1 MKQCMHC
8 GQNYDGY
15 DGDMMDCPHCGEYG
29 GNSYV
34 YGDDGH
40 MHAFSWDTPSVDS
53 SWSSSCDSSW
63 SSSGGS
69 SCSSSCDSPLEGCVA
84 VFGVIFLLSI
94 AGPLISFLWT
104 VIKYAFI
111 VFGGVLLVGGLI
123 TGAILLWDYAS
134 DSLKKRSQAT
144 EDFGN
149 EDDFAD
155 DPSGQTPEDSFPSG
169 ETEQTAMSYPSDYNL
184 YTITITITDSNYFR

>member
-34 YGDDGH
+34 YGDDGNK
-40 MHAFSWDTPSVDS
+40 HAFSWDTTSVDS
-53 SWSSSCDSSW
+53 SWSSSGSSSW
-63 SSSGGS
+63 SSSG
-69 SCSSSCDSPLEGCVA
+69 SSSCGSSGDSPLEGCAA
-84 VFGVIFLLSI
+84 VFGIIFLLSI

-111 VFGGVLLVGGLI
+111 VLGCVLLVGGLI
-123 TGAILLWDYAS
+123 TGTVLLWDYAS
-134 DSLKKRSQAT
+134 DFFKNRSRST
-144 EDFGN
+144 EDPDN
-149 EDDFAD
+149 EDDFVD
-155 DPSGQTPEDSFPSG
+155 DLSAQTPADSFPPV
-169 ETEQTAMSYPSDYNL
+169 ETEQTAMSYPSDYDL
-184 YTITITITDSNYFR
+184 FTITITDSNYFK